1 MGVRR
6 ELAGLGVLMAD
17 SVLLVDDDG
26 DTLDLLVRLLR
37 REPYSVLACN
47 SGADALEILSREEI
61 AVLVVDE
68 RMPGL
73 SGSDLLAEVCV
84 THPRTVRMMLTGTP
98 SMEVAMR
105 AINQG
110 HVFRFL
116 QKPIHASDLRAAI
129 REALFEVDLQRAGA
143 HPSFET
149 RRAAALAG
157 LERQWQG
164 VTRVERDT
172 AGVVLL
178 AEEDSLDDALQAA
191 TAAVLP
197 PPPRAH

>member
-1 MGVRR
+1 
-6 ELAGLGVLMAD
+6 MAD
-17 SVLLVDDDG
+17 TVLLVDDDA

-37 REPYSVLACN
+37 REPYSVLACS
-47 SGADALEILSREEI
+47 SGADALEILARAEI

-84 THPRTVRMMLTGTP
+84 TYPGTVRMMLTGAA
-98 SMEVAMR
+98 SMDVAMR

-116 QKPIHASDLRAAI
+116 QKPIHAADLRAAI

-143 HPSFET
+143 HPSFDT
-149 RRAAALAG
+149 RRTAALAG
-157 LERQWQG
+157 LERQWKG
-164 VTRVERDT
+164 VTRVERDS

-178 AEEDSLDDALQAA
+178 AEESSLDDALQAA
-191 TAAVLP
+191 TAAALP
-197 PPPRAH
+197 PSPRTH